1 MSQRKKKDTFMKLAR
16 SYRQM
21 SQFGSNQFVLIRVNP
36 VIPVSV
42 WYMSPWRSS
51 ARFLH
56 FSGGVLPFSSY
67 GFFVLFKLTEFDEIF
82 EGFQKNSLFQIML
95 YMTHLRLPFS

>member
-1 MSQRKKKDTFMKLAR
+1 MSQRKKKEDTFMKLAR

-36 VIPVSV
+36 VSV
-42 WYMSPWRSS
+42 ASIWYMSPWRSS

-67 GFFVLFKLTEFDEIF
+67 VFFCA
-82 EGFQKNSLFQIML
+82 FQID
-95 YMTHLRLPFS
+95 RV